1 MKRDERR
8 QQIIDLLVENGVVD
22 LEELAKRFAVSKMTI
37 HRDLDELEAGGLLR
51 KVRGGATIEAGMQ
64 FESDFRLRER
74 QGSEGKELMA
84 LEALEL
90 VEPGMTV
97 MVNDGSMAAM
107 LGSMLPRKKPL
118 TVITNNASILEALKF
133 EKGIDLIALGGMY
146 SSKFNGY
153 FGVLAEQ
160 NLTSL
165 RADLAFLSSP
175 AVSGNQVFHMDADV
189 IRVKKAMINAAV
201 KTCLLVNHT
210 RFDRVALH
218 VLANLDDFDW
228 VITDQV
234 PEPNVQ
240 QQLVDAGIQLTIA
253 RPLENT

>member
-22 LEELAKRFAVSKMTI
+22 LEELAKRFIVSKMTI

-74 QGSEGKELMA
+74 QGSEGKERMA

-97 MVNDGSMAAM
+97 MVNDGSMAAV
-107 LGSMLPRKKPL
+107 LGSILPRKKPL
-118 TVITNNASILEALKF
+118 TVITNNASILDVLKF

-165 RADLAFLSSP
+165 RADIAFLSSP
-175 AVSGNQVFHMDADV
+175 AVSGNHVFHMDADV
-189 IRVKKAMINAAV
+189 IRVKKAMLNSAV
-201 KTCLLVNHT
+201 KTCLLINHT

-234 PEPNVQ
+234 PEPSVQ
-240 QQLVDAGIQLTIA
+240 QQLVDAGIELTIA
-253 RPLENT
+253 RSLENT

>member
-74 QGSEGKELMA
+74 QGSEGKERMA

-189 IRVKKAMINAAV
+189 IRVKKAMLNAAV

-218 VLANLDDFDW
+218 VLANLDYFDW

-253 RPLENT
+253 RSLENT

>member
-74 QGSEGKELMA
+74 QGSEGKERMA

-118 TVITNNASILEALKF
+118 TVITNNASILEEFVKHGVVVEDKVEEFQETYGDPEERACIF
-133 EKGIDLIALGGMY
+133 VVTQEAGGFVFVPYEIA
-146 SSKFNGY
+146 
-153 FGVLAEQ
+153 E
-160 NLTSL
+160 
-165 RADLAFLSSP
+165 
-175 AVSGNQVFHMDADV
+175 DADENPL
-189 IRVKKAMINAAV
+189 IP
-201 KTCLLVNHT
+201 
-210 RFDRVALH
+210 
-218 VLANLDDFDW
+218 DF
-228 VITDQV
+228 Q
-234 PEPNVQ
+234 
-240 QQLVDAGIQLTIA
+240 
-253 RPLENT
+253 